1 MSFSD
6 GYGIQSELRVRKI
19 LERETDWK
27 YEFTK
32 NDKYDVDMQLFD
44 WGEPPCDAE
53 SRSLT
58 GYVEIEVAS
67 ESSDWQTGDIPDYW
81 THVSFLKRKVRCW
94 DNRSR
99 SWGGLHQKARQTMY
113 LKFNHQLD
121 NCFVASVE
129 RVFHDRAYEKTRGA
143 ASPPSKRQDVLCLPP
158 DHDSVTWGVS
168 DSIDA
173 IVDHFDQVEAEQQ
186 SLTSAGSARH
196 GDTDD

>member
-6 GYGIQSELRVRKI
+6 GYGIQSELQVRKI

-44 WGEPPCDAE
+44 WGEPPCDAD

-67 ESSDWQTGDIPDYW
+67 ESSDWQTGEIPEYW
-81 THVSFLKRKVRCW
+81 PHVSFLKRKVRCW
-94 DNRSR
+94 DNLRR
-99 SWGGLHQKARQTMY
+99 SWGGLQQKARQTMY
-113 LKFNHQLD
+113 LKFNHELD
-121 NCFVASVE
+121 NCFVAPVV
-129 RVFHDRAYEKTRGA
+129 RIFHDKQCEKTRRD

-158 DHDSVTWGVS
+158 DHESVTWGIS

-173 IVDHFDQVEAEQQ
+173 IVDYFDRIETEQQ
-186 SLTSAGSARH
+186 SLTSSVFASA
-196 GDTDD
+196 DEEND